1 MKNFKYKV
9 VDKEKQE
16 VCEEF
21 VGDTDRYQYLL
32 YSGVCDVNGRE
43 VYDGDVLRDVNY
55 DELFLF
61 VYYRD
66 GIFLC
71 DKLEED
77 EGFMTTLY
85 WGKPIMDCVD
95 DIKSARIVWNDN
107 IKKEEKE

>member
-21 VGDTDRYQYLL
+21 VGDTARYQYLL
-32 YSGVCDVNGRE
+32 SSGVCDVNGRE

-61 VYYRD
+61 VYYHK
-66 GIFLC
+66 GGFWC

-77 EGFMTTLY
+77 NIFMTKY
-85 WGKPIMDCVD
+85 WRKPLVYCVD